1 MCLSIH
7 KWKYLVPLNFTNFI
21 HTNWL
26 SPSYWLSPTREPM
39 TTARAKSMMFL
50 MILRTHWNLKDLDTN
65 NREAIN
71 VLASESEVK
80 QKKSKGFFLSCLL
93 YIGCDQKVWSDLR

>member
-1 MCLSIH
+1 MEISGPSQLYQFHSHQLAVSQLLAVSH
-7 KWKYLVPLNFTNFI
+7 KT
-21 HTNWL
+21 
-26 SPSYWLSPTREPM
+26 
-39 TTARAKSMMFL
+39 RAKSIMFL

-80 QKKSKGFFLSCLL
+80 QKKSKGFLLSCLL
-93 YIGCDQKVWSDLR
+93 YRL